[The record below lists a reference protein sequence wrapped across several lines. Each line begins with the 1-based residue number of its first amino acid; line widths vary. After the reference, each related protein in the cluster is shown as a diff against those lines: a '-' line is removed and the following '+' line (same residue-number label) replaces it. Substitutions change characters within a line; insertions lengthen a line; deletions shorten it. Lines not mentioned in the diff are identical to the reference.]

1 MLIDSSKMSMIDIS
15 RFVNES
21 KISREYK
28 DFIIETESYVLM
40 TKPMFDRLIEIADKH
55 GECIYPTKRYRKHG
69 RYVYKNA

>member
-15 RFVNES
+15 RFVNEA

-40 TKPMFDRLIEIADKH
+40 TKPMYERLIEIADRY
-55 GECIYPTKRYRKHG
+55 EESICPEKRYRKHG
-69 RYVYKNA
+69 RYVE

>member
-28 DFIIETESYVLM
+28 DFVIETDSYVLM
-40 TKPMFDRLIEIADKH
+40 TKPMYERLIEIADRH
-55 GECIYPTKRYRKHG
+55 GECIYPTKRCRKHG
-69 RYVYKNA
+69 GYI